1 MGMFR
6 LLAGILAYPVTPIID
21 GFGNTE
27 NMAKNDRYRDMWRRI
42 EGIGEQEQEQIRVR
56 MR

>member
-42 EGIGEQEQEQIRVR
+42 EGIGEQEQEQTRVR